1 MLGVW
6 RQVPDC
12 FQEKILNAYVRANYR
27 SHLVFVGKVFRK
39 KSEIDVNVVRDFDCN
54 YNKFR
59 STIAASWVGAWQL
72 LPLQT

>member
-1 MLGVW
+1 MRMCARITAPISSSL
-6 RQVPDC
+6 
-12 FQEKILNAYVRANYR
+12 ER
-27 SHLVFVGKVFRK
+27 SFVI